1 MVKDTIENIF
11 NKVSYWQE
19 KNTILCEIKPD
30 LYYNKNAV
38 LSMLHISPQLVS
50 SHNQAK
56 RDMWNHQIHNYNMG
70 DDILKNTS
78 KEILDDFN
86 FAKSA
91 IIKYN
96 RTFIYL
102 SSRLKASKELAKLA
116 AQHENNTLNQND
128 PILKYMPQSHKED
141 SEIAIMAT
149 TRNIE
154 NLQYAPLLQTNKY
167 FILDM
172 IKLLFEDEIR
182 HKVLKYMDPDLLNDK
197 RFVSRLGCFDGLCE
211 RFKGDID
218 FVSYSVLHDIAIL
231 DKTELFDE
239 KIVAAVFN
247 SKDYE
252 NNSAYALTKLF
263 EYIEHFNESYEELEH
278 KISNKQLLH
287 RIFWELAKLA
297 TSEFV

>member
-1 MVKDTIENIF
+1 MKETIENIF
-11 NKVSYWQE
+11 NRVSYWQE
-19 KNTILCEIKPD
+19 KNTILSEIKPD
-30 LYYNKNAV
+30 LYYNKHAV

-70 DDILKNTS
+70 DDILKNSS
-78 KEILDDFN
+78 KDILDDFD
-86 FAKSA
+86 FARHA

-102 SSRLKASKELAKLA
+102 SSRLQASKELAKLA
-116 AQHENNTLNQND
+116 AQNEGNNLNND

-172 IKLLFEDEIR
+172 IQLLFEDEIR
-182 HKVLKYMDPDLLNDK
+182 HKVLKYMNPDLLNDK

-211 RFKGDID
+211 KFKGDID
-218 FVSYSVLHDIAIL
+218 FVSYSVLHDISIL
-231 DKTELFDE
+231 EKTELFDE

-252 NNSAYALTKLF
+252 IDNAYALTKLF
-263 EYIEHFNESYEELEH
+263 EYIEHFNDSYEELEH
-278 KISNKQLLH
+278 KIANKQLLH